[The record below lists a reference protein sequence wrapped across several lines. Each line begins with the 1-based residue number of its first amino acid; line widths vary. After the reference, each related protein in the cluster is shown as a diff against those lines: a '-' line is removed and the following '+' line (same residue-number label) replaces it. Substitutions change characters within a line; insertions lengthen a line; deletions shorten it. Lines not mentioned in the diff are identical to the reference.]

1 MLLMSVYFAQGKTCY
16 MNYSLL
22 DGMNGAMFALR
33 MLAVVI

>member
-1 MLLMSVYFAQGKTCY
+1 MSVYSVYFAQGKTCY

-22 DGMNGAMFALR
+22 DEMNGAMFAHR